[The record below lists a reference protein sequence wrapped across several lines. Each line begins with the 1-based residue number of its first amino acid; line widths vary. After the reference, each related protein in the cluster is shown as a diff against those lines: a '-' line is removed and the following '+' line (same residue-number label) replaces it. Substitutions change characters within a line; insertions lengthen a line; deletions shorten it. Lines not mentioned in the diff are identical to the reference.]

1 MTSRD
6 PREPVQHP
14 ARTPLRSLPRI
25 LAVHVTTT
33 LALGAGL
40 LIGTAGL
47 AEGPARESA
56 PALPQA
62 QAPEAQAADLE
73 PVARKRMRGV
83 RWPGHPDRR
92 LLRYRVRTGDTPS
105 AIAVRFHAWT
115 DELIRINRR
124 SGVFYAGEVIRV
136 PVVISAAR
144 RHGHRV
150 GVPHTG
156 RAHKAR
162 SHQQRSHQTRP
173 HKSRPHKQRTHKQR
187 THKSRPHKQRTARQ
201 HRAGQVY
208 SKATV
213 RRVVVRTARRY
224 DINPNLA
231 LAIAWQESGW
241 QTGRSVVSSAG
252 ALGPMQVMPDTGKWM
267 SIYAGRRLNLHK
279 LHDNVIAGVSLLRVL
294 RDQVGIKNSV
304 AAYYQGLGAV
314 QRYGWYDDTKRYVA
328 NVIYLRGRF
337 ADGWNPLR

>member
-1 MTSRD
+1 MTSRT
-6 PREPVQHP
+6 PRS
-14 ARTPLRSLPRI
+14 PLRSLPRT
-25 LAVHVTTT
+25 LAVHMTTT

-40 LIGTAGL
+40 LLGTAGL
-47 AEGPARESA
+47 AEGPGRDVA
-56 PALPQA
+56 PARVEA
-62 QAPEAQAADLE
+62 EAPRVDATDLE

-92 LLRYRVRTGDTPS
+92 LVRYRVRSGDTPS
-105 AIAVRFHAWT
+105 SIAVRFHAWT
-115 DELIRINRR
+115 AELIRINRR

-150 GVPHTG
+150 GVPHGSRTT
-156 RAHKAR
+156 KAR
-162 SHQQRSHQTRP
+162 APRQRADRP
-173 HKSRPHKQRTHKQR
+173 APRRAPQRASR
-187 THKSRPHKQRTARQ
+187 

-224 DINPNLA
+224 DVNPNLA

-252 ALGPMQVMPDTGKWM
+252 ALGPMQVMPDTGEWM
-267 SIYAGRRLNLHK
+267 SMYAGRRLDLQK
-279 LHDNVIAGVSLLRVL
+279 LHDNVIAGISLIRVL
-294 RDQVGIKNSV
+294 RSQFGIKNAI
-304 AAYYQGLGAV
+304 AAYYQGAGAV
-314 QRYGWYDDTKRYVA
+314 ERYGWYDDTKQYVA
-328 NVIYLRGRF
+328 NVVYLRNRF

>member
-1 MTSRD
+1 MTS
-6 PREPVQHP
+6 PAPQKP
-14 ARTPLRSLPRI
+14 AQKQARTPLRSLPRI

-40 LIGTAGL
+40 LIGTAGI

-56 PALPQA
+56 PA
-62 QAPEAQAADLE
+62 APRAEAPRVDAADLE

-92 LLRYRVRTGDTPS
+92 LVRYRVRTGDTPS

-150 GVPHTG
+150 GVPHSA
-156 RAHKAR
+156 RAHKA
-162 SHQQRSHQTRP
+162 RP
-173 HKSRPHKQRTHKQR
+173 HKSRPHRSRAHKPR
-187 THKSRPHKQRTARQ
+187 KARH

-241 QTGRSVVSSAG
+241 QTGRRVVSSAG

-267 SIYAGRRLNLHK
+267 SIYAGRPLNLHK

>member
-1 MTSRD
+1 MTSS
-6 PREPVQHP
+6 
-14 ARTPLRSLPRI
+14 APLRSLPRI

-47 AEGPARESA
+47 AEGPARDAAAAERA
-56 PALPQA
+56 
-62 QAPEAQAADLE
+62 EAVEPRIDVADLR
-73 PVARKRMRGV
+73 PVARMRGV

-92 LLRYRVRTGDTPS
+92 LVRYRVKRGDTPS

-115 DELIRINRR
+115 AELIRLNRR

-136 PVVISAAR
+136 PVVVSAAR

-150 GVPHTG
+150 GVPHGARTHQT
-156 RAHKAR
+156 RAHKTRTHKTR
-162 SHQQRSHQTRP
+162 SHKTRP
-173 HKSRPHKQRTHKQR
+173 HKTRPHRT
-187 THKSRPHKQRTARQ
+187 
-201 HRAGQVY
+201 RAHTGRVKPGRANQVH
-208 SKATV
+208 SKAAV

-231 LAIAWQESGW
+231 MAIAWQESGW
-241 QTGRSVVSSAG
+241 QTGRHVVSSAG
-252 ALGPMQVMPDTGKWM
+252 ALGPMQVMPDTGRWM
-267 SIYAGRRLNLHK
+267 SIYAGRRLDLRT

-294 RDQVGIKNSV
+294 RNQVGIKNAV

-314 QRYGWYDDTKRYVA
+314 QRVGWYDDTKRYVA
-328 NVIYLRGRF
+328 NVIHLRNRF
-337 ADGWNPLR
+337 ARGWNPLR